1 MCNLGGERVWDAQQG
16 TTHLL
21 AVIMPWRTTG
31 QDAALET
38 VFFKRTLAPIVTDLR
53 NIRGVVGRV
62 ESRGQWGIV
71 DRNTALIRVAFAVKA
86 NGPLDSD
93 SDSDSDSDL

>member
-1 MCNLGGERVWDAQQG
+1 MQRVWDAQQG

-38 VFFKRTLAPIVTDLR
+38 VFFKHTLAPIVTDLR
-53 NIRGVVGRV
+53 NIRGVVGCV
-62 ESRGQWGIV
+62 ESQGQWGIV
-71 DRNTALIRVAFAVKA
+71 DRNTALIRVAFAVEA
-86 NGPLDSD
+86 NGPLDLD
-93 SDSDSDSDL
+93 SDTDSDSDL